1 MKKLVLFS
9 LVLLL
14 VTGCGE
20 KKNIKNNDKVNT
32 GANSFESSNEFDIS
46 IEDQYDDVL
55 KRYFNYDSLYVNEYD
70 NLARYPIAYK
80 DTMIEFYAIVLQVIE
95 ESDDN
100 FKILCELYEWVN
112 PENKDNYIIIEG
124 KYVNG
129 KRYLKDDN
137 IKVTGIY
144 KGMNTYNISSTNM
157 VLPTV
162 SVDKII
168 IDESYMGYY
177 PEYDEEDIRKIA
189 ESFFGTTFTLVKP
202 NYNLYDEKNIYLMSL
217 PFHYVVTLDNQ
228 TNARFSKYR
237 FYTEYGRIDVAT
249 ENEDGR
255 VLRNISKSSDNKN
268 FILTTYTPGSNYL
281 ELQMYDKDFKLL
293 WSRQFEN
300 VDKYLWENNNNRI
313 LLTINSDTYYI
324 NEIDGKNIIDPFITG
339 EALSIKLLSNGDVIF
354 ISEKS
359 NSFIMYIDNT
369 GKVLWKKGIDSSVTP
384 EYISAI
390 LVANE
395 KIYINY
401 GLEGLSDLYVNVY
414 DKDGKEL
421 VSTFTS

>member
-1 MKKLVLFS
+1 
-9 LVLLL
+9 
-14 VTGCGE
+14 
-20 KKNIKNNDKVNT
+20 
-32 GANSFESSNEFDIS
+32 
-46 IEDQYDDVL
+46 
-55 KRYFNYDSLYVNEYD
+55 
-70 NLARYPIAYK
+70 
-80 DTMIEFYAIVLQVIE
+80 
-95 ESDDN
+95 
-100 FKILCELYEWVN
+100 
-112 PENKDNYIIIEG
+112 
-124 KYVNG
+124 
-129 KRYLKDDN
+129 
-137 IKVTGIY
+137 
-144 KGMNTYNISSTNM
+144 
-157 VLPTV
+157 
-162 SVDKII
+162 
-168 IDESYMGYY
+168 MGYY

-268 FILTTYTPGSNYL
+268 FILTTYTPDSNYL

-313 LLTINSDTYYI
+313 LLTINGDTYYI

-369 GKVLWKKGIDSSVTP
+369 GKVLWKKGIDSSVTL

-414 DKDGKEL
+414 DKGGKEL